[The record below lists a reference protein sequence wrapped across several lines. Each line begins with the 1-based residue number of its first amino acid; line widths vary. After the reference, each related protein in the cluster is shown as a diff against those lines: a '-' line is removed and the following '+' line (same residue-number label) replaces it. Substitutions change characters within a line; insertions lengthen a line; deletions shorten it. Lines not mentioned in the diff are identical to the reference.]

1 MTGGNFSVPVI
12 GKTKFFQLFSH
23 FADVFPGPFARFH
36 TVFDGSVFSRKSEGV
51 PAHRMEHVKALHFL
65 ETSQYVADGIVS
77 HMTHMELAGRIR
89 EHLQNVILFFIRI
102 FCYLEHVAFCPF
114 GLPFFLDFAE
124 IILVYHFLPPI
135 NRS

>member
-1 MTGGNFSVPVI
+1 
-12 GKTKFFQLFSH
+12 
-23 FADVFPGPFARFH
+23 
-36 TVFDGSVFSRKSEGV
+36 
-51 PAHRMEHVKALHFL
+51 MEHVKALHFL
-65 ETSQYVADGIVS
+65 ETSQYVPDGIVS